1 MTTQYGGMPLHGGM
15 PLTEELADEIARDVS
30 GIVGFPILI
39 TGRDGVVL
47 GSGEPGRV
55 GTVHEASLQVL
66 RTLEP
71 AEHTTAQARALSGVK
86 PGISLPLVLDG
97 EAVGTVGLTGP
108 PARIRQ
114 FGRLVRRQTEILL
127 RESARSRSRMLR
139 DRAVEDLLRDLAL
152 YDAATTDRAA
162 VLTRAADLGLKPD
175 LPRHAVVFAHAPAP
189 GSGHRSRPGD
199 VTRLLR
205 EVFPS
210 PQDLVG
216 EVSTG
221 RWAVLHHDAD
231 GRLAERCGRLLEL
244 LDERHGTE
252 PRLGIAAPTA
262 DVRGA
267 GAFASAHA
275 LAADAAQALRLGP
288 ALQPDRRVHDA
299 GELRIPLVL
308 AALPPHARA
317 RLGADTLTG
326 LREARDWP
334 ALRATLIAWAHSGFA
349 PVRAASDLRIHRN
362 TLLYR
367 LDKIT
372 RRTGHD
378 VREPR
383 EAIAL
388 YLAALAD
395 ADGASGEQG

>member
-1 MTTQYGGMPLHGGM
+1 METQVGGM
-15 PLTEELADEIARDVS
+15 PLTEELACEIAQDVS

-71 AEHTTAQARALSGVK
+71 AEHTAAQARALSGVK

-114 FGRLVRRQTEILL
+114 FGLVVRRQTEILL

-139 DRAVEDLLRDLAL
+139 ERAVEDLLRDLAL
-152 YDAATTDRAA
+152 YDAAATDRAA
-162 VLTRAADLGLKPD
+162 VLTRAADLGLQPD
-175 LPRHAVVFAHAPAP
+175 LDRHALVLGLAPAA
-189 GSGHRSRPGD
+189 GSGRRTRPGD
-199 VTRLLR
+199 VTRVLR
-205 EVFPS
+205 EAFPS
-210 PQDLVG
+210 GQDLVG

-221 RWAVLHHDAD
+221 RWTVLHHSPDV
-231 GRLAERCGRLLEL
+231 RVAERCDRLLEL
-244 LDERHGTE
+244 LDERHGPE
-252 PRLGIAAPTA
+252 LQIGIAAPPG
-262 DVRGA
+262 DVHGE
-267 GAFASAHA
+267 GAFATVHA
-275 LAADAAQALRLGP
+275 LVADATQALRLGP
-288 ALQPDRRVHDA
+288 ALQPDRRVHVA
-299 GELRIPLVL
+299 RELRIPLVL
-308 AALPPHARA
+308 AALPPQARA

-334 ALRATLIAWAHSGFA
+334 ALRDTLIAWAHSGFA
-349 PVRAASDLRIHRN
+349 PVRAAAELRIHRN

-367 LDKIT
+367 LDKIA
-372 RRTGHD
+372 RRTGRD

-395 ADGASGEQG
+395 VGGADSGRGAANRG